1 MTNVWYEKYSIPQN
15 YDKNKMTD
23 YINKLSNKSDEKNV
37 EYKIN
42 MIEKNYKDKLKEIEV
57 QIKMKLK

>member
-1 MTNVWYEKYSIPQN
+1 
-15 YDKNKMTD
+15 MTD

-42 MIEKNYKDKLKEIEV
+42 MIEKNYKDKLKEIED
-57 QIKMKLK
+57 